1 MGLPNT
7 TRKNIGS
14 VPKGDEAPSAPKL
27 PPAPGR
33 NKWSAS
39 RILEH
44 GVPCSAVIDQAQS
57 LGMRN
62 SSGSDIYAFVL
73 TVIGNGLPPYQT
85 EIGNGVPADALA
97 LVYPGNTVPARRMP
111 DGADYEIAIDWDAAL
126 AQVDRAIA

>member
-14 VPKGDEAPSAPKL
+14 VAKEDDAPSAPKL
-27 PPAPGR
+27 PPGPGR

-44 GVPCSAVIDQAQS
+44 GVPCRAVIDQAQS

-62 SSGSDIYAFVL
+62 SSGSDIYALVL

-85 EIGNGVPADALA
+85 EIGNGVPADALG
-97 LVYPGNTVPARRMP
+97 LVYPGNTVPARR
-111 DGADYEIAIDWDAAL
+111 
-126 AQVDRAIA
+126 

>member
-14 VPKGDEAPSAPKL
+14 VPKEDQAPAAPRL
-27 PPAPGR
+27 PPTLGR

-57 LGMRN
+57 LGMRDG
-62 SSGSDIYAFVL
+62 SGNDIYALVL
-73 TVIGNGLPPYQT
+73 TVLGNGLPPYQT

-97 LVYPGNTVPARRMP
+97 LVYPGSTVPARRMP
-111 DGADYEIAIDWDAAL
+111 DGADHETAIDWDAAL
-126 AQVDRAIA
+126 ARVDRATA